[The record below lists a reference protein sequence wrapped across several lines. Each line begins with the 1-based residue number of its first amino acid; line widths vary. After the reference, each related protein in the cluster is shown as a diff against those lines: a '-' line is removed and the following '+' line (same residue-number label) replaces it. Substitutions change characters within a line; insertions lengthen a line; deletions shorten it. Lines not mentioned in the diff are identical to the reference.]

1 MKGQAIGLF
10 SVKFEAVGTR
20 TIGQYVRL
28 WIIAE
33 NVEVAA
39 RKAKR
44 VLKKDGGSS
53 IVIKAVES
61 HGTVDA
67 F

>member
-1 MKGQAIGLF
+1 MKGQANGLY

-20 TIGQYVRL
+20 TFGNYVRL

-44 VLKKDGGSS
+44 FLKKDGGSS
-53 IVIKAVES
+53 IVIKTVEG
-61 HGTVDA
+61 HGTVDV